1 MLLSW
6 TKSCFVTLFFFTIFG
21 YCQFLFYLGFFFFTS
36 EYYKYS
42 YFAILNTFYYLKK
55 DILSFLLAISLEKVF
70 IVTIQISYASQVKSF
85 SRLYLFSP
93 SLLINTFAEDQVV
106 KCEFCILTCGTA
118 HQQPLTNSRCCSSHL
133 ACAPPQTLLQMQ

>member
-1 MLLSW
+1 MFCDS
-6 TKSCFVTLFFFTIFG
+6 FFFFSLYSDIVSFV
-21 YCQFLFYLGFFFFTS
+21 LPGFFFFTS

-106 KCEFCILTCGTA
+106 KCEFCILTGGT
-118 HQQPLTNSRCCSSHL
+118 SH
-133 ACAPPQTLLQMQ
+133 